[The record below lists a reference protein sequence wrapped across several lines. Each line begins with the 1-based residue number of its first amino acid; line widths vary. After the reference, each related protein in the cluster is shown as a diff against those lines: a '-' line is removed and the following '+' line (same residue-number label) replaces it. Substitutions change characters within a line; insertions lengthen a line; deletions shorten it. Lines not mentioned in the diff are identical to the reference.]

1 MAATIDCSPNQSADL
16 IMRNPASSSPT
27 VIVARRVLAGRED
40 DYRAWHER
48 IRHAAAEFPGYLST
62 ELQPPDAAHPGEW
75 ITVYSFATA
84 GELDT
89 WLHSAERRDI
99 VAAGAH
105 LIEPEVREQHVAALR
120 TAPEPVTVVFS
131 QVIERDSHQAFGA
144 LYEDGVHRMQSFPGF
159 LGSELLPPVA
169 GVQKEHV
176 IVASFASRPDLD
188 RWLQSDSRIEWLAD
202 ATRLIEGERIINV
215 VGGFG
220 GWFPGAVDRPQ
231 GPKRW
236 KQAVAV
242 LLALYPT
249 SLLITAVRSEVA
261 PDMNMA
267 LAVLVANVLGV
278 ATLSFLLMPIVTR
291 WLDGWLSR

>member
-1 MAATIDCSPNQSADL
+1 
-16 IMRNPASSSPT
+16 MRNPASSSPT
-27 VIVARRVLAGRED
+27 VIVARRVLPGREEHF
-40 DYRAWHER
+40 RAWHDK
-48 IRHAAAEFPGYLST
+48 IRHAATQFPGYLST
-62 ELQPPDAAHPGEW
+62 ELQPPAPAHPGEW

-84 GELDT
+84 DELDS
-89 WLHSAERRDI
+89 WLLSDERRDL
-99 VAAGAH
+99 VEAGAH
-105 LIEPEVREQHVAALR
+105 LIEPDVREQRVAALR

-131 QVIERDSHQAFGA
+131 QVIERNSHQEFGG
-144 LYEDGVHRMQSFPGF
+144 LYEDVARRMRSFPGF
-159 LGSELLPPVA
+159 LGSELLPPVV
-169 GVQKEHV
+169 GVQEEHV

-188 RWLQSDSRIEWLAD
+188 EWLQSDSRTEWLVGAD
-202 ATRLIEGERIINV
+202 RLIEGERTINV

-220 GWFPGAVDRPQ
+220 GWFPGATDRPH

-261 PDMNMA
+261 PDMNMV

-278 ATLSFLLMPIVTR
+278 AALSFFLMPIVTR
-291 WLDGWLSR
+291 WLDSWLSR